1 MYKYNTGYI
10 HIIQC
15 YIPVPYSSTT
25 MYSATMYSATMYS
38 ATMYS
43 AIYQCYTRLVLYE
56 TPENTTIFVSNG
68 FYYQLEYTI
77 LSRYKTRLKR
87 KIKPCEHRQ

>member
-15 YIPVPYSSTT
+15 YIPVPYSST
-25 MYSATMYSATMYS
+25 TMYSATMYS

-68 FYYQLEYTI
+68 FYYQLGYAI

-87 KIKPCEHRQ
+87 KIKPCGYR